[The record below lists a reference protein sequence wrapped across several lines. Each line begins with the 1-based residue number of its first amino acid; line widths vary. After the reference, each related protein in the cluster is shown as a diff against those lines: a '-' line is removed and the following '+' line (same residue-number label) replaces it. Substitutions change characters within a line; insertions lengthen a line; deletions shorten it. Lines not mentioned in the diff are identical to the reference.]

1 LHLLYLLDY
10 LRRRVIKL
18 AYVSCCFIEFK
29 DPSTYVLGYV
39 LLTDVFNDDIELF
52 IVIIWPDI
60 VFKLP
65 STYVLL

>member
-1 LHLLYLLDY
+1 M
-10 LRRRVIKL
+10 L
-18 AYVSCCFIEFK
+18 ATPNWSFIEFK

-52 IVIIWPDI
+52 IVVIWPDI

-65 STYVLL
+65 SINVLW